1 MATRTSWRH
10 HHSRRPSP
18 GLYLLLLLLLGT
30 CCHLLLWS
38 PAGTVSAAADVDDVV
53 RCPVGFG
60 REEDANKERALPLS
74 QIDDGYCDCPT
85 TGEDEPNTDACSG
98 NENWPGRTVVAAA
111 VVSEA
116 QGDNDEGG
124 DQPGRGEGADEK

>member
-1 MATRTSWRH
+1 MATRTISRH
-10 HHSRRPSP
+10 HHSRRPALS
-18 GLYLLLLLLLGT
+18 LYLSLLLLGT

-98 NENWPGRTVVAAA
+98 HENWPGRTVVVAS
-111 VVSEA
+111 VSDAED
-116 QGDNDEGG
+116 DNDEGG
-124 DQPGRGEGADEK
+124 DQPDRGEAADER